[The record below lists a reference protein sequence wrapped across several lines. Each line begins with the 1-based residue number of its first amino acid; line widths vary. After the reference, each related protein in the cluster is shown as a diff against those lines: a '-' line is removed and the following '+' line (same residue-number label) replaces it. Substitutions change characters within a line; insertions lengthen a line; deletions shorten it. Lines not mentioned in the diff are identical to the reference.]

1 MKPYT
6 LITAIQRI
14 ESLTQK
20 KVMMIEFEDGSG
32 YKFNCRFK
40 NERETSFIDLSPVV
54 IRTNRL
60 NELID
65 NKPSW

>member
-6 LITAIQRI
+6 LITAIQQI
-14 ESLTQK
+14 EATTQK

-40 NERETSFIDLSPVV
+40 GEREETFIDLSPKVQ
-54 IRTNRL
+54 RMKRF
-60 NELID
+60 NELMDI
-65 NKPSW
+65 NSSW